1 MSVDLTLWEVWPI
14 KAFIGAINK
23 ISTESKHE
31 TAAIHLQRVDGGVL
45 INTVSQP
52 DAEVSSSQSWKANPD
67 VDTNRESNE
76 PRERREEKTTGLSDA
91 VMRRMTAERQKE
103 ATDQRSGKIQRKQR
117 RNRDKEPERCSTNKQ
132 GN

>member
-1 MSVDLTLWEVWPI
+1 M
-14 KAFIGAINK
+14 
-23 ISTESKHE
+23 
-31 TAAIHLQRVDGGVL
+31 
-45 INTVSQP
+45 
-52 DAEVSSSQSWKANPD
+52 
-67 VDTNRESNE
+67 DTNRESNE

-117 RNRDKEPERCSTNKQ
+117 RNRDKEPERCLTNKQ

>member
-23 ISTESKHE
+23 ISTEPKAWNGRNSSAE
-31 TAAIHLQRVDGGVL
+31 SWWGVL

-76 PRERREEKTTGLSDA
+76 PRERREEKTTGLSNAAWNSAHD
-91 VMRRMTAERQKE
+91 RWTAKGSHWPTIRKNTKKTKAQQRQRTWE
-103 ATDQRSGKIQRKQR
+103 MFD
-117 RNRDKEPERCSTNKQ
+117 
-132 GN
+132 